1 MEVKNTNADEIDL
14 LDLFLKF
21 VLIVKNNAL
30 TILLFFIFGT
40 VIGTLYYYS
49 SKKVFENTLLV
60 RSTILTD
67 ASSKIIINNLNDL
80 LKEDNKAEVSRLL
93 TLTPEEAGN
102 ISSIKIESDELKEN
116 TNINMEKKP
125 GVLYLLKIRTYNQDF
140 LPKLQTGLI
149 NFIEKSE
156 YVKVRV
162 EQNKKN
168 LTELVKKSEEEIKS
182 LESLKERFYEGS
194 FFREKKDGSI
204 LFDPTEINSKII
216 ELTEKKHEY
225 QNELE
230 LVESVQVIQPFIAL
244 QKPVSPNLALTISA
258 GAFFGMVMVGIFI
271 AFKSVRKLVRMAEAN
286 QSAA

>member
-1 MEVKNTNADEIDL
+1 MEARNTNPDEIDL

-21 VLIVKNNAL
+21 VLIIKNNAL
-30 TILLFFIFGT
+30 TILLFFIVGT

-49 SKKVFENTLLV
+49 SKKVYENGLLI
-60 RSTILTD
+60 RSTILAD
-67 ASSKIIINNLNDL
+67 ASSKVIFENLNNF
-80 LKEDNKAEVSRLL
+80 LKEDNKAEASKLL
-93 TLTPEEAGN
+93 NLTPEEAAN
-102 ISSIKIESDELKEN
+102 ISSIKIDDKELRESMPQNPKE
-116 TNINMEKKP
+116 KP
-125 GVLYLLKIRTYNQDF
+125 AVLFLIKARTYNQDF
-140 LPKLQTGLI
+140 LPRLEKGI
-149 NFIEKSE
+149 IYFIENNP
-156 YVKVRV
+156 YVKIRI

-225 QNELE
+225 QNELD
-230 LVESVQVIQPFIAL
+230 LVQSVQVIQPFIAL
-244 QKPVSPNLALTISA
+244 QNPVSPNLALTISA